1 MMILAFGNVSNKTS
15 QENLTCIYK
24 RFNDPFVFSGIIL
37 ILIGL
42 VLGLIIIIIR
52 KQHSSTIISSIFI
65 VITMISMDVGVALLI
80 SLEIWYEEI
89 ISVLVATVFCAL
101 AIFINVKLQVLQRKW
116 KILSFTMCCVFAI
129 AEFVLFVIGVRLKMN
144 VLIGAAWICWCF
156 IMFIVIISTIAYLKA
171 CREQEQFSTFY
182 SFFLLIYEH
191 IILVISLLFTLNT
204 FIDCHSISGNLNM
217 TMIGH
222 D

>member
-1 MMILAFGNVSNKTS
+1 MMILAFGNVSNGTS
-15 QENLTCIYK
+15 QENFTCIYK
-24 RFNDPFVFSGIIL
+24 RFNDPFLLSGVIL

-42 VLGLIIIIIR
+42 VHGLIIIIIR

-80 SLEIWYEEI
+80 SLEKWYEEF

-129 AEFVLFVIGVRLKMN
+129 AEFILFVIGVRLEMN

-171 CREQEQFSTFY
+171 CRE
-182 SFFLLIYEH
+182 
-191 IILVISLLFTLNT
+191 
-204 FIDCHSISGNLNM
+204 
-217 TMIGH
+217 
-222 D
+222 